1 MFGLAGTLALP
12 NWLFSSNL
20 ARVFP
25 LYWMTAG
32 RLELNAD
39 VNDSTLW

>member
-1 MFGLAGTLALP
+1 MFGLAWTLALP

-20 ARVFP
+20 AGVFP

-32 RLELNAD
+32 KLKRPTDA
-39 VNDSTLW
+39 NDSTLW